1 MIEHNHDADEAQ
13 AQVGDGFLTARQ
25 LLGEA
30 HKAFDDNETN
40 KASFL
45 ISCVISVCYE
55 IDRRIEIYEKALTGT
70 EDHDDGSPSETETV
84 E

>member
-13 AQVGDGFLTARQ
+13 AQVGDGFWTANQ

-30 HKAFDDNETN
+30 YKAFNDNETN

-45 ISCVISVCYE
+45 ISCVVNVCYE

-70 EDHDDGSPSETETV
+70 EDHDDGSQPETETD